1 MLALALLLTA
11 GPAPARPVPPVPPV
25 PPVRPRALPANRPDS
40 GATSYWQ
47 QQVAYRITA
56 SLDEPS
62 GVLTGRELITYVN
75 RSPDTLREVYVHD
88 YLNAFPPGSRWAMA
102 DSAEGRERSPHATEP
117 TY

>member
-11 GPAPARPVPPVPPV
+11 GPAPARPVPPVLPV
-25 PPVRPRALPANRPDS
+25 PPRALPANRPDS

-62 GVLTGRELITYVN
+62 GVLTGRELITHAN
-75 RSPDTLREVYVHD
+75 RSPATPR
-88 YLNAFPPGSRWAMA
+88 PPHPHPPLTPLPPRSRPAPPA
-102 DSAEGRERSPHATEP
+102 PPAARA
-117 TY
+117 